1 VEELG
6 VRVLAV
12 SVDPPEVSARFRK
25 GLAADFTFL
34 SDTKGELLSRLHL
47 LHRGGYR
54 GRDVAYPAAILVD
67 KQGIVRWVYR
77 PELGHLRM
85 MPEDLFGAMERL
97 TLEEQNRE
105 LRRGRAVGR
114 VVRQVFLMKQPE
126 DLAVAIEALRDEL
139 RKLGLAF
146 SVCGVAI
153 VYEKYGGLRMFSARH
168 GRLSGMEVTISG
180 HPETAEILE
189 LWTRRAVGIIDLTEE
204 GAAFRDRALEHACE
218 DCFTSDLEYLLNVP
232 FSHGTVFIGGT
243 NSQQPTL
250 DDVATLT
257 EFADAISVAYQRF
270 VDFRSLE
277 NRTRELQETQLQL
290 IQSEKMAALGQLV
303 AGVAHELNTPMGA
316 IHSNTQS
323 STKALDRL
331 MDALGNGG
339 DRLSDHEATLA
350 KLREMNVVNDTATR
364 RMIEIVSNLRKFA
377 RLDESE
383 WKQADLREGLEE
395 TLALVE
401 HQTRGRIQIVR
412 SYGDVPLVG
421 CYPGQ
426 LNQVFMNLLAN
437 AIQAIE
443 GEGRIDVE
451 CSREGDSVVVR
462 VRDDGHGIRED
473 AISRV
478 FDPGYTTKGVG
489 VGTGLGLSI
498 AYRIASNHGG
508 SLRVKS
514 EEGKGSEFTLSIPIG
529 LAPPKTLSTTSAYTL
544 SSR

>member
-1 VEELG
+1 
-6 VRVLAV
+6 VLAV

-25 GLAADFTFL
+25 GLASDFTFL
-34 SDTKGELLSRLHL
+34 SDMKGELLGRLHL
-47 LHRGGYR
+47 LHRRGYG
-54 GRDVAYPAAILVD
+54 GRDVAVPAAILVD
-67 KQGIVRWVYR
+67 KQGIVRWVYKS
-77 PELGHLRM
+77 ELGHLRM
-85 MPEDLFGAMERL
+85 TPEDLFGAMERL

-105 LRRGRAVGR
+105 LRRGRAVAR

-126 DLAVAIEALRDEL
+126 DLAGAIEALRDEL
-139 RKLGLAF
+139 RKLGLTF

-153 VYEKYGGLRMFSARH
+153 VPSVDEKNGSLRMISARH
-168 GRLSGMEVTISG
+168 ERLSSMELKVSDY
-180 HPETAEILE
+180 PETAEMLDF
-189 LWTRRAVGIIDLTEE
+189 WTRRAVGIVDLTNE

-243 NSQQPTL
+243 NAQQPTL

-270 VDFRSLE
+270 VDFRNLE
-277 NRTRELQETQLQL
+277 SRTRELQETQIQL

-316 IHSNTQS
+316 IHSNNQS
-323 STKALDRL
+323 QRKALERL
-331 MDALGNGG
+331 IDELDELDSGAAG
-339 DRLSDHEATLA
+339 LSEQAATLER
-350 KLREMNVVNDTATR
+350 LRELNVVNETASR
-364 RMIEIVSNLRKFA
+364 RIIEIVSNLRKFA
-377 RLDESE
+377 RLDESD
-383 WKQADLREGLEE
+383 WKQADLREGLDE

-401 HQTRGRIQIVR
+401 HQTRGRIRIVR
-412 SYGDVPLVG
+412 SYEDVPLVG

-426 LNQVFMNLLAN
+426 LNQVFMNLLVN

-451 CSREGDSVVVR
+451 CFREGDSVVVR
-462 VRDDGHGIRED
+462 VRDDGRGIRED
-473 AISRV
+473 ALSRI

-498 AYRIASNHGG
+498 AYRIALHHGG

-514 EEGKGSEFTLSIPIG
+514 EAGKGSEFMLSIPIG
-529 LAPPKTLSTTSAYTL
+529 LPPPRTLSTMSAYTAL
-544 SSR
+544 SSP

>member
-1 VEELG
+1 MEELG

-153 VYEKYGGLRMFSARH
+153 VDEKNGSLRMFSARH
-168 GRLSGMEVTISG
+168 ERLSSMEVTISG

>member
-1 VEELG
+1 MI
-6 VRVLAV
+6 AV

-25 GLAADFTFL
+25 GLASDFTFL
-34 SDTKGELLSRLHL
+34 SDVKGELLGRLNL
-47 LHRGGYR
+47 LHPGGYG
-54 GRDVAYPAAILVD
+54 GREVAVPAAILVD
-67 KQGIVRWVYR
+67 MQGVVRWVHK

-97 TLEEQNRE
+97 MLEEQNRE
-105 LRRGRAVGR
+105 LRRGRAVAR

-126 DLAVAIEALRDEL
+126 DLAGAIEALRDEL

-153 VYEKYGGLRMFSARH
+153 VDQKNGSLRMISARH
-168 GRLSGMEVTISG
+168 ERLSSMEITVSDY
-180 HPETAEILE
+180 PQTAEMLDF
-189 LWTRRAVGIIDLTEE
+189 WTRRAVGIVHLSEE

-243 NSQQPTL
+243 NAQHPSL

-270 VDFRSLE
+270 LDFQSLE
-277 NRTRELQETQLQL
+277 NQTRELQETQIQL

-316 IHSNTQS
+316 IHSNNQS
-323 STKALDRL
+323 QMKVLERLIGGLD
-331 MDALGNGG
+331 NGAAG
-339 DRLSDHEATLA
+339 LTEHAATLET
-350 KLREMNVVNDTATR
+350 LRDMNAVNDTASR
-364 RMIEIVSNLRKFA
+364 RIIEIVSNLRKFA
-377 RLDESE
+377 RLDESD
-383 WKQADLREGLEE
+383 WKQADLREGLDE
-395 TLALVE
+395 TLALLE
-401 HQTRGRIQIVR
+401 HQTRGRIRVVR
-412 SYGDVPLVG
+412 SYEDVPLVD

-426 LNQVFMNLLAN
+426 LNQVFMNLIVN

-451 CSREGDSVVVR
+451 CFREGDSVVVR
-462 VRDDGHGIRED
+462 VRDDGRGIRED
-473 AISRV
+473 ALSRV

-508 SLRVKS
+508 SLQVRS
-514 EEGKGSEFTLSIPIG
+514 EVGKGSEFTLSIPIG
-529 LAPPKTLSTTSAYTL
+529 LPPPRTLSTTSAYTAL
-544 SSR
+544 SSL

>member
-47 LHRGGYR
+47 LHPGGYR

-67 KQGIVRWVYR
+67 SQGIVRWVYQ

-105 LRRGRAVGR
+105 LRRGRAVAQ

-126 DLAVAIEALRDEL
+126 DLAGAIEALRDEL

-153 VYEKYGGLRMFSARH
+153 VDEKNGSLRMFSARH
-168 GRLSGMEVTISG
+168 ERLSSMEVTIADY
-180 HPETAEILE
+180 PETAEILE
-189 LWTRRAVGIIDLTEE
+189 FWTRRAVGIVDLTEE

-218 DCFTSDLEYLLNVP
+218 GCFTSDLEYLLNVP

-250 DDVATLT
+250 DDVTTLT

-270 VDFRSLE
+270 VDFRNLE
-277 NRTRELQETQLQL
+277 NRTRELQETQIQL

-316 IHSNTQS
+316 IHSNNQS
-323 STKALDRL
+323 QRKALERL
-331 MDALGNGG
+331 IDELADGARG
-339 DRLSDHEATLA
+339 DSDPAAVLE
-350 KLREMNVVNDTATR
+350 KLRDMNDVNDAAAR
-364 RMIEIVSNLRKFA
+364 RIIEIVSNLRKFA
-377 RLDESE
+377 RLDESD
-383 WKQADLREGLEE
+383 WKQADLREGLDE
-395 TLALVE
+395 TIALVE
-401 HQTRGRIQIVR
+401 HQTRGRIRVVR

-426 LNQVFMNLLAN
+426 LNQVFMNLLVN

-451 CSREGDSVVVR
+451 CFREGDAVVVR
-462 VRDDGHGIRED
+462 VRDDGHGISSD
-473 AISRV
+473 AIQRI

-514 EEGKGSEFTLSIPIG
+514 ETGKGSEFTLSIPIG
-529 LAPPKTLSTTSAYTL
+529 LAPPKTLSTASAYML
-544 SSR
+544 SSP

>member
-6 VRVLAV
+6 VRVVAV
-12 SVDPPEVSARFRK
+12 SVDPPEVSARFRR
-25 GLAADFTFL
+25 GLAAGFTFV
-34 SDTKGELLSRLHL
+34 SDVKGELLGRLNV
-47 LHRGGYR
+47 LHKRGFL
-54 GRDVAYPAAILVD
+54 GRDVAIPAAILVD
-67 KQGIVRWVYR
+67 KHGIVRWIYR
-77 PELGHLRM
+77 SELGHLRVT
-85 MPEDLFGAMERL
+85 PEDVFAAMERL
-97 TLEEQNRE
+97 TLEEQNLE

-114 VVRQVFLMKQPE
+114 VVKKVFLMKEPE
-126 DLAVAIEALRDEL
+126 DLAGAIEALRDEL
-139 RKLGLAF
+139 KKLDVAF

-153 VYEKYGGLRMFSARH
+153 VDEKNGRLRMISARH
-168 GRLSGMEVTISG
+168 ERLSSMELTIG
-180 HPETAEILE
+180 DYPETAEMVE
-189 LWTRRAVGIIDLTEE
+189 FWTRRAVGIVDLSD
-204 GAAFRDRALEHACE
+204 GAARFRGVALAQACE

-232 FSHGTVFIGGT
+232 FSHGTLFLGGT
-243 NSQQPTL
+243 REQHPSL

-270 VDFRSLE
+270 VDFRNLE

-323 STKALDRL
+323 ARKALERL
-331 MDALGNGG
+331 TGAP
-339 DRLSDHEATLA
+339 
-350 KLREMNVVNDTATR
+350 DTASEHAQTLEQLRDLNLVNEAASR
-364 RMIEIVSNLRKFA
+364 RIIEIVSNLRRFA

-383 WKQADLREGLEE
+383 WKTADLRAGLDE

-401 HQTRGRIQIVR
+401 HQTRGRIEVVR
-412 SYGDVPLVG
+412 SYGEVPLVG

-426 LNQVFMNLLAN
+426 LNQVFMNLIVN

-451 CSREGDSVVVR
+451 CFREGESVVVR
-462 VRDDGHGIRED
+462 VRDTGHGIREED
-473 AISRV
+473 LSRI

-498 AYRIASNHGG
+498 AYRIVSNHGG
-508 SLRVKS
+508 SLRVRS
-514 EEGKGSEFTLSIPIG
+514 ELSKGSEFTLTIPVD
-529 LAPPKTLSTTSAYTL
+529 LSPPRTLSTASAYTTV
-544 SSR
+544 SNR